1 VDKEQTKELL
11 VSLKIIIVGIF
22 FWVLKP
28 RYLTI
33 LFLSNNNFFNMF
45 GFEIIGTILVLIG
58 VMIIF
63 RSYPFA
69 YSLVSSMYIVFI
81 FIINI
86 LDFILYEN
94 FGYRAFQ
101 EYSVFFT
108 SIMLVFISKLMQD
121 GLRHFGSTE
130 LARKWSSFASIIFF
144 GFSLPAFTFLTL
156 KNLGYVTLNLINI
169 DGTVF
174 IRLLPVVIVLSF
186 CMIYYMYYLVRS
198 FKYLSN
204 IQKKYLKKCEKP
216 TID

>member
-1 VDKEQTKELL
+1 MDKEQTKELL

-86 LDFILYEN
+86 LDFILYE
-94 FGYRAFQ
+94 
-101 EYSVFFT
+101 T
-108 SIMLVFISKLMQD
+108 
-121 GLRHFGSTE
+121 
-130 LARKWSSFASIIFF
+130 
-144 GFSLPAFTFLTL
+144 
-156 KNLGYVTLNLINI
+156 
-169 DGTVF
+169 
-174 IRLLPVVIVLSF
+174 
-186 CMIYYMYYLVRS
+186 
-198 FKYLSN
+198 
-204 IQKKYLKKCEKP
+204 
-216 TID
+216 

>member
-1 VDKEQTKELL
+1 MDKEQTKELL

-108 SIMLVFISKLMQD
+108 SIMLQ
-121 GLRHFGSTE
+121 
-130 LARKWSSFASIIFF
+130 SFFS
-144 GFSLPAFTFLTL
+144 GFLYLH
-156 KNLGYVTLNLINI
+156 
-169 DGTVF
+169 
-174 IRLLPVVIVLSF
+174 LLS
-186 CMIYYMYYLVRS
+186 
-198 FKYLSN
+198 
-204 IQKKYLKKCEKP
+204 
-216 TID
+216 